1 MTGWPR
7 LCPVPSEGL
16 LVSLAMGFE
25 LCVSTKLGAHWGAV
39 RGLCSPSPPLISVLH
54 PLLHS
59 LWAGLLRW
67 GKPMALP
74 LLLPTPLLCARA
86 LNGPEK
92 KTKEAAV
99 WNERRSQMR
108 WAQTEREC
116 FWKGN
121 GWEEEK
127 HRRLLIS
134 SLVLFLCCVCFMFPS
149 TDWRDYRLCRFFVQV
164 SLMWPSSVFSTGDT
178 FVPFFC

>member
-16 LVSLAMGFE
+16 FISLAMGFE
-25 LCVSTKLGAHWGAV
+25 LCVSTQLGTHGGAV

-59 LWAGLLRW
+59 LWARLLSW

-99 WNERRSQMR
+99 
-108 WAQTEREC
+108 
-116 FWKGN
+116 
-121 GWEEEK
+121 
-127 HRRLLIS
+127 
-134 SLVLFLCCVCFMFPS
+134 
-149 TDWRDYRLCRFFVQV
+149 
-164 SLMWPSSVFSTGDT
+164 
-178 FVPFFC
+178 